1 MVMVNGKWW
10 PQKVILVPL
19 ASPSGGR
26 RKDWRAQW
34 RQWYISLF
42 TFLLLSFSSFCSFP
56 QLRAQEGQ
64 QNIFPLLFFYFFVFL
79 IESTMQAVV
88 FFSCFF
94 LVFSVLKCFSFCFL
108 FPSSPAVRFEKG
120 FQSFLF
126 LWKKKQNLFNWSHL
140 VLSLQTYFSA
150 SHIMISGCK
159 SGGQSLTV
167 NPNANSN
174 AKVKVITKSHCT
186 DDVGALSMHKP
197 SRAFERGS
205 DVHLTESDKVTPEG
219 KRGSKSQLREWLSGV
234 ID

>member
-34 RQWYISLF
+34 RQWYISFF

-64 QNIFPLLFFYFFVFL
+64 QNIFFVFL

-88 FFSCFF
+88 FFSLFF

-126 LWKKKQNLFNWSHL
+126 LWKKKTKTYLTGHIKFCLFKPTSQQVISWYQAENLRANLWPW
-140 VLSLQTYFSA
+140 TPTPTA
-150 SHIMISGCK
+150 MPK
-159 SGGQSLTV
+159 SKS
-167 NPNANSN
+167 SR
-174 AKVKVITKSHCT
+174 KVWCT

-197 SRAFERGS
+197 TRALARGS

>member
-34 RQWYISLF
+34 RQWYISFF

-64 QNIFPLLFFYFFVFL
+64 QNIFFVFL
-79 IESTMQAVV
+79 IESTMQAVEFFFPV
-88 FFSCFF
+88 FFLSFLYLNAFPFASCF
-94 LVFSVLKCFSFCFL
+94 LLLQQCGLKRGFNLSSFY
-108 FPSSPAVRFEKG
+108 EK
-120 FQSFLF
+120 
-126 LWKKKQNLFNWSHL
+126 KNKNLFNWSHQ

-150 SHIMISGCK
+150 SDIMISSWK
-159 SGGQSLTV
+159 PKGQSLTL
-167 NPNANSN
+167 NPNTNSN

-197 SRAFERGS
+197 TRALERGS